1 MQRVIGWL
9 AAAIIVT
16 LIFGSAY
23 VTLQQLG
30 RRAANDAPTAAA
42 AARVEAIGSPAPS
55 TPPLELN
62 PDSGVFVIVYGADN
76 KPMSGTA
83 ALHGSFPVLPD
94 GVLEAA
100 RRTGS
105 DAVTWQ
111 PEPGLRMAVVARPAG
126 EQVVVAGQSLKPV
139 EDRNWMVLIFL
150 STAWLGS
157 MIVLGLGY
165 GAAEIFRGRSL
176 RRYAETGDAG
186 KDWS

>member
-42 AARVEAIGSPAPS
+42 AAQVEGLGFLAPNA
-55 TPPLELN
+55 PRLELT

-76 KPMSGTA
+76 KPISGTA
-83 ALHGSFPVLPD
+83 ALHGSLPVLPD
-94 GVLEAA
+94 GVLESA

-126 EQVVVAGQSLKPV
+126 DQVVVAGQSLKPA
-139 EDRNWMVLIFL
+139 EDRNLMVLMFL
-150 STAWLGS
+150 SAAWLGS
-157 MIVLGLGY
+157 MLVLGLGY
-165 GAAEIFRGRSL
+165 GATEIIRDHSL
-176 RRYAETGDAG
+176 RYPRRPM
-186 KDWS
+186 S

>member
-42 AARVEAIGSPAPS
+42 AARVEAIGSAAPS
-55 TPPLELN
+55 APPLELN

-76 KPMSGTA
+76 KPVSGTA
-83 ALHGSFPVLPD
+83 ALHGSFPVLPA

-111 PEPGLRMAVVARPAG
+111 PEPDLRMAVVARPAG

-139 EDRNWMVLIFL
+139 EDRNLMVLIFL

-176 RRYAETGDAG
+176 RR
-186 KDWS
+186 SSLSPLR